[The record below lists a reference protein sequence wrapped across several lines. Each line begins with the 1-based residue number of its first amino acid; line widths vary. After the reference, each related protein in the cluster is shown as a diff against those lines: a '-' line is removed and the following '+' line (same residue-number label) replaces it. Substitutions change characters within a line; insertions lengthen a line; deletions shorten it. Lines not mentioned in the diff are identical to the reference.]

1 MVNARRLER
10 IYVAPRPVPA
20 KFRMTDMPRT
30 WPKPWRGQCPEPR
43 FRMPPNRMPRRG
55 MLDSMR
61 SPENIET
68 DLMEIS
74 SIADDAVK
82 LERIISWCAT
92 HPDEVPFALHQLMG
106 RREKQASQ
114 IPEP

>member
-1 MVNARRLER
+1 
-10 IYVAPRPVPA
+10 
-20 KFRMTDMPRT
+20 MP
-30 WPKPWRGQCPEPR
+30 PH
-43 FRMPPNRMPRRG
+43 RMPTRG

-68 DLMEIS
+68 DLMEIG
-74 SIADDAVK
+74 SIADDVVK

-106 RREKQASQ
+106 WREKHASQ
-114 IPEP
+114 TPKP